1 MRGAHRIAGSDNS
14 RGASHKSEN
23 PYEGPEMAAADMYQ
37 ANILDHY
44 KNPRNKG
51 KLEPCTVHVEEDNPL
66 CGDRVLLYVNLK
78 NGTITDIA
86 FDGQGCAISQAS
98 ASMLTEHVKGKP
110 LADATALDKDDI
122 LKLLG
127 IPVSPVRM
135 KCATLGLSSLK
146 SAAAAFESKS

>member
-1 MRGAHRIAGSDNS
+1 MSG
-14 RGASHKSEN
+14 KS
-23 PYEGPEMAAADMYQ
+23 YVARSMAAADMYQ

-44 KNPRNKG
+44 KNPRNRG

-66 CGDRVLLYVNLK
+66 CGDRVLLYLNLT

-98 ASMLTEHVKGKP
+98 TSMLTEHVKGKP
-110 LADATALDKDDI
+110 LAEAKALDKDDV

-135 KCATLGLSSLK
+135 KCATLGLNSLK
-146 SAAAAFESKS
+146 SAAAAYESKA